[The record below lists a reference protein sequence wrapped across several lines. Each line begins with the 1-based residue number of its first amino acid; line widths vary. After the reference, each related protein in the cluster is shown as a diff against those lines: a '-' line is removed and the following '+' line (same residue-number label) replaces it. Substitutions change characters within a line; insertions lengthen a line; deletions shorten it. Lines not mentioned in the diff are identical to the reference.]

1 MPSTIRGVV
10 RDGHIVPETPLPE
23 GTQVEIHIAGSA
35 ADIPDDLAAEFDA
48 WQRASDKALDIVEG
62 PQSVEDVDASR

>member
-10 RDGHIVPETPLPE
+10 RDGRIVPESPLPE
-23 GTQVEIHIAGSA
+23 GTQVEIHIAEPPA
-35 ADIPDDLAAEFDA
+35 EIPVDLAAEFDA

-62 PQSVEDVDASR
+62 PPSLEDVDATR